1 MPMTDLAFVYTLV
14 VTYRLT
20 SYLNKGPVINNG
32 EGGGATK
39 REGGGASDVLP
50 LQKKVGGGGAEK
62 GLAMSKGHN
71 KF

>member
-32 EGGGATK
+32 EGGG
-39 REGGGASDVLP
+39 GGASDVLP
-50 LQKKVGGGGAEK
+50 LQKRWGGGQK
-62 GLAMSKGHN
+62 KV
-71 KF
+71 